1 MFAIVVLFVFVF
13 HKHIVFVFLKDIA
26 FADVGSVAPACYAQ
40 SVFTNTFRPRGGT
53 RVVLFHM
60 KIMIVMIMITTLMMK
75 LNFEGCFTTAFV
87 RLDVPREGLA
97 MWLKRFSLS
106 LQKQI
111 QHSQLMSGDS
121 HIKALGEFKIGEMK
135 SK

>member
-1 MFAIVVLFVFVF
+1 MWAALPLLVMLSLFSQTHSGPGRDPCGIFSYE
-13 HKHIVFVFLKDIA
+13 DY
-26 FADVGSVAPACYAQ
+26 DCYDNDHNFDDEIKFWGL
-40 SVFTNTFRPRGGT
+40 FT
-53 RVVLFHM
+53 
-60 KIMIVMIMITTLMMK
+60 I
-75 LNFEGCFTTAFV
+75 AFV